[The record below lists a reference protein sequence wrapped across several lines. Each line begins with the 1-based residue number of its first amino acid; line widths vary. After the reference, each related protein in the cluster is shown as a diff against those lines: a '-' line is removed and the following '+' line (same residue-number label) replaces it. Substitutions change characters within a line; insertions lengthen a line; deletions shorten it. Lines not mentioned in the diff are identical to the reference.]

1 MLQFVKSNLLNS
13 TYLAFTR
20 RTSFM
25 YGPAAPATE
34 RCLDDTL
41 AELVQS
47 SVPLA
52 DPPPPQQPKHLLKD
66 SNLPDYFEFYKISIQ
81 TIF

>member
-20 RTSFM
+20 WTTLCI
-25 YGPAAPATE
+25 AAASE

-41 AELVQS
+41 TELVQS
-47 SVPLA
+47 SGPLA
-52 DPPPPQQPKHLLKD
+52 DPPPLKHLLKD
-66 SNLPDYFEFYKISIQ
+66 SNLPDYFEFYQISTQ
-81 TIF
+81 TTF